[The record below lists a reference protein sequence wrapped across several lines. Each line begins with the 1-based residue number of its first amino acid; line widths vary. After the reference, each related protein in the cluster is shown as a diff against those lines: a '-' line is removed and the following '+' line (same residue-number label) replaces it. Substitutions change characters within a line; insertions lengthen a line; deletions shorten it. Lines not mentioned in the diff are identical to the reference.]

1 MSVMTPN
8 HSERAPAMMPHG
20 VPAPVSEPAAP
31 VSEQAARLLAI
42 VGMAGIAVIHVLDA
56 PDTFAGVKY
65 IFWLYI
71 AIIAGAIPFSLLLL
85 QWSSRL
91 AWVGPA
97 LLAAG
102 PLLGY
107 LLTRSVGL
115 PGDSGDIGNWLDS
128 LGLAS
133 MFVETAVLSLSLARL
148 GAGSRWF
155 GRRGPRREGRYPA
168 GAIR

>member
-1 MSVMTPN
+1 MSVMTP
-8 HSERAPAMMPHG
+8 HSTRRAHALMPAG
-20 VPAPVSEPAAP
+20 APAPVSESAAP
-31 VSEQAARLLAI
+31 VSEQAARLLAVI
-42 VGMAGIAVIHVLDA
+42 GLAGIAVIHVLDA

-71 AIIAGAIPFSLLLL
+71 AIIVGAIPFSLLLL

-102 PLLGY
+102 PLVGY

-133 MFVETAVLSLSLARL
+133 MFVEAAVLSLSLARL
-148 GAGSRWF
+148 GAGGRGF
-155 GRRGPRREGRYPA
+155 GRAAPRR
-168 GAIR
+168 

>member
-1 MSVMTPN
+1 
-8 HSERAPAMMPHG
+8 MMPTGAAVQTHT
-20 VPAPVSEPAAP
+20 AAP
-31 VSEQAARLLAI
+31 VSEQAARLLAV
-42 VGMAGIAVIHVLDA
+42 VGMAGIAVIHILDA
-56 PDTFAGVKY
+56 PDTFEGVKY

-71 AIIAGAIPFSLLLL
+71 AIIVGAIPISLLLL

-91 AWVGPA
+91 AWIGPA

-102 PLLGY
+102 PLIGY

-133 MFVETAVLSLSLARL
+133 MFVEAAVLSLSVARL
-148 GAGSRWF
+148 GMGIPWMQRLSRA
-155 GRRGPRREGRYPA
+155 R
-168 GAIR
+168 

>member
-1 MSVMTPN
+1 MSVMAPN
-8 HSERAPAMMPHG
+8 TSGRAPAMMPAG
-20 VPAPVSEPAAP
+20 APAQAHQAAP
-31 VSEQAARLLAI
+31 VSEQAARLLAV
-42 VGMAGIAVIHVLDA
+42 VGMAGIAVIHILDA
-56 PDTFAGVKY
+56 PDTFEGVKY

-71 AIIAGAIPFSLLLL
+71 AIIVGAIPISLLLL

-91 AWVGPA
+91 AWIGPA

-102 PLLGY
+102 PLIGY

-148 GAGSRWF
+148 GTGHGWMQ
-155 GRRGPRREGRYPA
+155 RR
-168 GAIR
+168 

>member
-1 MSVMTPN
+1 MSVTTSN
-8 HSERAPAMMPHG
+8 STGRAPAMMPDG
-20 VPAPVSEPAAP
+20 VVKYASQPAVP
-31 VSEQAARLLAI
+31 VSEQAARLLAVI
-42 VGMAGIAVIHVLDA
+42 GMAAIAVIHILDA
-56 PDTFAGVKY
+56 PGTFEGVKY

-71 AIIAGAIPFSLLLL
+71 AIIVGAIPFSLLLL

-91 AWVGPA
+91 AWVGSA

-102 PLLGY
+102 PLVGY

-133 MFVETAVLSLSLARL
+133 MFVEVAVLTLSFVRL
-148 GAGSRWF
+148 GVGSRWF
-155 GRRGPRREGRYPA
+155 GRPAPRR
-168 GAIR
+168 